1 MQQKAL
7 KDVLTNE
14 FRDRIKVVEKMDRGV
29 TGNFEVT
36 IVETGKLIHSE
47 SHCSTQISVRKC
59 SSRGWDGRWRLRT
72 YRFFYGMT
80 EIFE

>member
-14 FRDRIKVVEKMDRGV
+14 FRDRIKVNEKMDRGV

-36 IVETGKLIHSE
+36 IVETGKLIHSKKGGQGFADTAGKQQAIV
-47 SHCSTQISVRKC
+47 SQILEALKSV
-59 SSRGWDGRWRLRT
+59 
-72 YRFFYGMT
+72 
-80 EIFE
+80 